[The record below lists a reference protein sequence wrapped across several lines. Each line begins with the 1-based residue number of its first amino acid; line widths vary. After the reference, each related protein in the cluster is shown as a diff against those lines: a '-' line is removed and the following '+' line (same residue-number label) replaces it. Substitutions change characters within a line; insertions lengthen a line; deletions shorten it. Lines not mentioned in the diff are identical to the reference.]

1 MPVIKDYIYMMV
13 SNDKYQLPICV
24 ADSAQE
30 LAEKVGVKKGTIYSS
45 VLQWE
50 KGKNKK
56 GEIYKDIEVKYETD
70 YIHMRL
76 VQARNH
82 R

>member
-1 MPVIKDYIYMMV
+1 MTAMPVIKDYIYMMV

-50 KGKNKK
+50 KGKIKK
-56 GEIYKDIEVKYETD
+56 AKY
-70 YIHMRL
+70 IRIL
-76 VQARNH
+76 R
-82 R
+82 